1 MNSTRQYV
9 AVRDVMSDQ
18 PAVVDGLATVQEAI
32 DIMRE
37 RNISSV
43 IVDRRHPGD
52 EYGMVVIHD
61 IAEQIIGRGR
71 APERVNV
78 YETMSK
84 PVISVHADMDIRYAT
99 RLLSRFGL
107 SRAIVLEHGNLIGIV
122 TLRELVLRS
131 IPAVS
136 TGDA

>member
-1 MNSTRQYV
+1 MSGDRGYV
-9 AVRDVMSDQ
+9 AVRDVMSDS

-32 DIMRE
+32 EIMRE

-61 IAEQIIGRGR
+61 IADQIVGHDR
-71 APERVNV
+71 APDRVNV

-84 PVISVHADMDIRYAT
+84 PVISLDADMDIKYAT

-107 SRAIVLEHGNLIGIV
+107 SRAIVLEQGRLIGIV
-122 TLRELVLRS
+122 TLRDLVLRS
-131 IPAVS
+131 IPGPD
-136 TGDA
+136 TDD